1 MLIGEFNSRFAS
13 REESGFLFQVM
24 RRLSLLDSRTILA
37 TEAAKWGEWP
47 PDSPDSP
54 DDPNAPQRR
63 LARQRLQVS

>member
-24 RRLSLLDSRTILA
+24 RRLSLLDPQAVLA

-47 PDSPDSP
+47 PDNP
-54 DDPNAPQRR
+54 DDQDAPQDPAWRITGRR
-63 LARQRLQVS
+63 VQVS